1 VIFITPHHSGIVDL
15 KDGPQSG
22 LMPGE
27 VTYASILDFNA
38 KSKKVKVVLSLY

>member
-38 KSKKVKVVLSLY
+38 NQARLRWF